1 MCEIYAHHP
10 RIEIK
15 HDLKKKKRMKTD
27 FRREKQPGTNKLLLS
42 FKSWTGNFLQV
53 KIYSSKP
60 SPASLPLD
68 IFTLAGHLS
77 FIWWTSLCES
87 TSQLIAEWCINF
99 LLQKARA
106 ILTLHQVLVLFVFS
120 GSICKWNT
128 TLSTKEQPHEKELL
142 LTHDGNMNCPRPSKS
157 PELMYLELAT
167 KPQTIPEAWFTS
179 KWKTMR

>member
-1 MCEIYAHHP
+1 MYEIYAHHP
-10 RIEIK
+10 RTEIK
-15 HDLKKKKRMKTD
+15 QDKKKRMKTD

-77 FIWWTSLCES
+77 FIQWTSLCES
-87 TSQLIAEWCINF
+87 TSQLIAKWYINF
-99 LLQKARA
+99 LLQNARA
-106 ILTLHQVLVLFVFS
+106 ILMLHQGLVLFVFS

-142 LTHDGNMNCPRPSKS
+142 LTHDGNMNCPCPSKS
-157 PELMYLELAT
+157 LELMYLELAT

-179 KWKTMR
+179 KWKTTR